1 LRPPFGKNKEE
12 RRRML
17 QNAKHIPFLSI
28 KESVFFAETKR
39 AKKAE
44 TPVGISAKPEISNWY
59 WSTVIPQIAD

>member
-1 LRPPFGKNKEE
+1 
-12 RRRML
+12 ML